1 MQANK
6 APLLKEFKYKKQDKI
21 QVFFIKAMLGTRK
34 EKQVWTYV
42 WILI

>member
-1 MQANK
+1 MQTDK
-6 APLLKEFKYKKQDKI
+6 APLLKEFKYKKQDKT
-21 QVFFIKAMLGTRK
+21 QLFFVKAILGTRK